1 LKDKIKIGLM
11 SFLSLIAVTVNML
24 DIKEILKFTNLSSL
38 TSNTYSL
45 GLLMSVVIFGFFYVM
60 YYKYNKKSCW
70 QINVLSIIFSVFM
83 IFGNSYMKVHNAGLI
98 FGHIVLFLLSVLMA
112 IGYFVIFRFCLS
124 NLFYFLDRYKCK
136 NSNNKFLKYFSD
148 HPFIV
153 SLIIMLICWS
163 IYIVAYYPVI
173 LSPDPSY
180 QIKQFFG
187 IRTKYA
193 DYAILI
199 DESMQITN
207 HHPVLHTL
215 LIGSCLKIG
224 TLIGNDNLGL
234 FLYSVIQISIL
245 ACTLS
250 YSIKYMVKNMNIA
263 NKVAMIFLIIYSIV
277 PVFPFYAMSAV
288 KDVIFSSFIVLYVI
302 LLHRIVTSN
311 GKGFK
316 IHNYL
321 GMLLLMILII
331 LFRNNGIYVIMLSM
345 PVLFIVLRKKCLPYT
360 ILFIT
365 VLGFNICYNDVILPY
380 FKITPGSVR
389 EMLSIPFQQTA
400 RYSKYHGEE
409 LSEKDIAIIDKVLVY
424 DTLADRYDPE
434 LADPVK
440 NKFNKYATDEDLKK
454 YFSVWFDGLVKHP
467 NTYIDA
473 TIENVYGY
481 FYPEKLDWYI
491 YAKFDNRIVKDG
503 FDYHYNSLEGLRD
516 VLSGFGTAY
525 AKIPI
530 IGLIAN
536 IGFNT
541 WLVLIL
547 FMYCLYRKEYKK
559 LVIYLPALISIIV
572 CVASPANTYFRYA
585 FPYIL
590 AMPIMIASILEKKD
604 KINL

>member
-1 LKDKIKIGLM
+1 MKDKIKIGFM
-11 SFLSLIAVTVNML
+11 SYLSLLAISVNVL
-24 DIKEILKFTNLSSL
+24 DIKEILSFNNLISSAPNA
-38 TSNTYSL
+38 SIL
-45 GLLMSVVIFGFFYVM
+45 GLLMNIVIFVFFYIM
-60 YYKYNKKSCW
+60 YLKYNKKSCW
-70 QINVLSIIFSVFM
+70 QINILSILFSLFM
-83 IFGNSYMKVHNAGLI
+83 IFGNSYMNVHNTSLI
-98 FGHIVLFLLSVLMA
+98 FGHIALFLLAVLMA
-112 IGYFVIFRFCLS
+112 IGYFIIFRFCLS
-124 NLFYFLDRYKCK
+124 NLFYYLDRYKGK
-136 NSNNKFLKYFSD
+136 NSNNKFLKYFSE
-148 HPFIV
+148 HPFMV

-163 IYIVAYYPVI
+163 IYIIAYYPVI

-215 LIGSCLKIG
+215 LIGSCLKLG

-234 FLYSVIQISIL
+234 FLYTIIQISIF

-250 YSIKYMVKNMNIA
+250 YSIKYMIKSMNIS
-263 NKVAMIFLIIYSIV
+263 NKVAIIFLIIYSLV

-302 LLHRIVTSN
+302 LLHRLVKSN
-311 GKGFK
+311 GEGVK

-321 GMLLLMILII
+321 GMLLLMIMVI

-345 PVLFIVLRKKCLPYT
+345 PVLIIVLRKKWLPYT
-360 ILFIT
+360 LLFIT
-365 VLGFNICYNDVILPY
+365 VLGFNTCYNDVILPY

-400 RYSKYHGEE
+400 RYSKYHSDE
-409 LSEKDIAIIDKVLVY
+409 LSDKDIAIIDKVLVY

-440 NKFNKYATDEDLKK
+440 NKFNKYATDEDLKE

-481 FYPEKLDWYI
+481 FYPEKQDWYI

-503 FDYHYNSLEGLRD
+503 FDYHYNSFKGLRN
-516 VLSGFGTAY
+516 VLQGFGASY
-525 AKIPI
+525 SRIPI

-547 FMYCLYRKEYKK
+547 FMYCWHRKEYKK
-559 LVIYLPALISIIV
+559 LIIYLPALISILV

-585 FPYIL
+585 LPYIL
-590 AMPIMIASILEKKD
+590 AMPIMISSVLEKKE
-604 KINL
+604 KTNI